1 MANAALGIHQQVINT
16 LQNLYLIDEIHY
28 NIHVMGELLEAI
40 FIIGILKTTIENN
53 DLRYT
58 LKRTPTTKNQISLA

>member
-1 MANAALGIHQQVINT
+1 
-16 LQNLYLIDEIHY
+16 
-28 NIHVMGELLEAI
+28 MGELLEAI